1 MTIRTSQQL
10 KALIR
15 NLAREKGANPQL
27 LLRTYMMERFLE
39 RVSCSDY
46 RDNFILKGGI
56 LVTSMVGLEARST
69 MDIDTTVN
77 GATVTA
83 DEVQRIVE
91 SVASID
97 LGDGVTFE
105 ISNILDIMS
114 EAEYPGIRVNMK
126 AFMDGIRVP
135 LKIDVSTGDVITPH
149 AIEYSYPLMFEN
161 RSIRLLAYN
170 LETVLAE
177 KLETIISRSTAN
189 TRMRDFYDIY
199 ILSTLYHREIQAE
212 TLRLALDATATKRNS
227 LKQLKNADNI
237 LNILLADNDLK
248 GLWSNYRE
256 KFNYAAGIEWSDV
269 ILSVRE
275 LAILAALDV
284 QKPSIMEQ
292 LHRKMPESCNA
303 PVSKKS
309 DLTR

>member
-15 NLAREKGANPQL
+15 NLANDKSADPQL

-46 RDNFILKGGI
+46 RNNFILKGGI

-126 AFMDGIRVP
+126 AFMDGLRVP

-149 AIEYSYPLMFEN
+149 AIDYSYHLMFEN
-161 RSIRLLAYN
+161 RSICLLAYN

-199 ILSTLYHREIQAE
+199 MLSSLYRNDIQAE
-212 TLRLALDATATKRNS
+212 ILRLALNATSTKRDS
-227 LKQLKNADNI
+227 LEQLKNTEKI
-237 LNILLADNDLK
+237 LNILLADNGMK
-248 GLWSNYRE
+248 ELWSNYRG
-256 KFNYAAGIEWSDV
+256 KFNYASSIEWKDV

-275 LAILAALDV
+275 LAILAGLEV
-284 QKPSIMEQ
+284 QEPSIMAQ
-292 LHRKMPESCNA
+292 LHTKIPESRNA